1 MSLFF
6 PEGVMEREVVDPEKL
21 ASEFIRA
28 ANVAGQTDQ
37 WNWLRDGMNA
47 LAYLDGQDACRVV
60 QSSGSTLCDLK
71 SVQGSEPTLPDDAG
85 ADANLWKLP
94 FKRGLLPIGEG
105 TTAGILQCT
114 WTTAYPELVLIVLT
128 CQYVRKLNGS
138 DLGMTGSEPTVR
150 SQVRIQL
157 DGQVLPGSGPF
168 GQPLYDIRGTG
179 YAPNSAALSNVFV
192 GVLPAGT
199 HVVQGVAGQSDNAAV
214 RTETKFQTAAPVQG
228 VCIGARDLFVVRFAR
243 GDTLNG

>member
-6 PEGVMEREVVDPEKL
+6 PDGVRNGEVVDPDKL

-37 WNWLRDGMNA
+37 WNWNSDA
-47 LAYLDGQDACRVV
+47 LPLLLYLNGKDACSAV
-60 QSSGSTLCDLK
+60 QSPGSVLCDLQ
-71 SVQGSEPTLPDDAG
+71 SVQGAEPKLPDTVG
-85 ADANLWKLP
+85 ADTNLWKLP

-105 TTAGILQCT
+105 TPAGVLQCQ
-114 WTTAYPELVLIVLT
+114 WTTEYPELVLIVLT
-128 CQYVRKLNGS
+128 CQYIRNFDAS
-138 DLGMTGSEPTVR
+138 DLGLQPGEPSVR
-150 SQVRIQL
+150 AQVRVQL

-168 GQPLYDIRGTG
+168 ANPLYDVRGTG
-179 YAPNSAALSNVFV
+179 YSPNTAALSNVFV

-199 HVVQGVAGQSDNAAV
+199 HVAQGVGGQSDN
-214 RTETKFQTAAPVQG
+214 TEVNSDFDYQQSSPVQG

-243 GDTLNG
+243 GETLNG